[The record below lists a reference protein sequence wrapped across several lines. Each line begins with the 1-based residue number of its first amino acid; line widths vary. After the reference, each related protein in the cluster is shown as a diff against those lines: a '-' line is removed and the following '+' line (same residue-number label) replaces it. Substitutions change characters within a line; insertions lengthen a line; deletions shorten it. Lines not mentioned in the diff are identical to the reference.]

1 MFYAKNVPQRQ
12 RALRVILGF
21 AMIAMGIYWYHFT
34 WQTITF
40 AIAGVLMMLTGFV
53 GYCPFCSI
61 ANRIS
66 PQK

>member
-12 RALRVILGF
+12 RALRVILGV

-34 WQTITF
+34 WQTIAF
-40 AIAGVLMMLTGFV
+40 AVAGVMMMLTGFV